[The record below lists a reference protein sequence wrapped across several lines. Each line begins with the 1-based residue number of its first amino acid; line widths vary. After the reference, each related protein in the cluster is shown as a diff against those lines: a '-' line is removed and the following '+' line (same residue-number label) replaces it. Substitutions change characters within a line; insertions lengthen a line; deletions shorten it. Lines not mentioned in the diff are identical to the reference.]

1 MHSDLRPVAHRTMLH
16 ATLTIYSPR
25 RTMDRQAR
33 IAEII
38 DQIGT
43 PNPSDAMK
51 AMRHWPGG
59 RLSLVHLN
67 VLFVMQ
73 AEGPMPMR
81 ALAESMDVSQ
91 ASATGIVDRM
101 EQRGLVE
108 RQRDGEDRRVV
119 RVAITDE
126 GRKLIA
132 GMAQERREHLAQML
146 DQMTDEELDAF
157 LVGAKAMRR
166 VRAALHAGQ
175 DSHPGQGLHPRTE
188 PEPGS

>member
-1 MHSDLRPVAHRTMLH
+1 
-16 ATLTIYSPR
+16 
-25 RTMDRQAR
+25 MDRQAR

-38 DQIGT
+38 DLIGS
-43 PNPSDAMK
+43 PNPTDAMK

-67 VLFVMQ
+67 VLFVLN
-73 AEGPMPMR
+73 ADGPMPMR

-108 RQRDGEDRRVV
+108 RQRDAEDRRVV

-126 GRKLIA
+126 GRRLIA

-146 DQMTDEELDAF
+146 EQMTDAELDAF
-157 LVGAKAMRR
+157 LVGATALRR
-166 VRAALHAGQ
+166 VRAALHATPSA
-175 DSHPGQGLHPRTE
+175 DA
-188 PEPGS
+188 PGSAHAEASA

>member
-1 MHSDLRPVAHRTMLH
+1 MLH
-16 ATLTIYSPR
+16 VALTIYSLR

-33 IAEII
+33 ITEII
-38 DQIGT
+38 EQIGT

>member
-1 MHSDLRPVAHRTMLH
+1 
-16 ATLTIYSPR
+16 
-25 RTMDRQAR
+25 MDRPAR
-33 IAEII
+33 IAEIV
-38 DQIGT
+38 DLIGAN
-43 PNPSDAMK
+43 NPSDAMK

-67 VLFVMQ
+67 VLFVMH
-73 AEGPMPMR
+73 ADGPMPMR
-81 ALAESMDVSQ
+81 ALSESMDVSQ

-108 RQRDGEDRRVV
+108 RQRDDEDRRVV

-126 GRKLIA
+126 GRRLIV

-146 DQMTDEELDAF
+146 EQMTDEELDAF

-166 VRAALHAGQ
+166 VRAALHAARSDAQ
-175 DSHPGQGLHPRTE
+175 
-188 PEPGS
+188 